1 MESPPFVLEDAIQR
15 PVGLKATYPP
25 PALFRSMRDTS
36 PRFRRSRIE
45 IDPSDIG
52 IARSVPRL
60 EVANEERYESS
71 ETRTRISLPVF
82 AS

>member
-1 MESPPFVLEDAIQR
+1 
-15 PVGLKATYPP
+15 
-25 PALFRSMRDTS
+25 MRDTS
-36 PRFRRSRIE
+36 PPFRRSRIE